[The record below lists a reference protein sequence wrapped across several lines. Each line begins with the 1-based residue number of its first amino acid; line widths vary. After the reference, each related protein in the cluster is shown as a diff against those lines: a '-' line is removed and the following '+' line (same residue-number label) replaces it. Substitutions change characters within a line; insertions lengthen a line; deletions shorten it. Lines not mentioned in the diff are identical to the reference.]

1 MCCRFSSVFRN
12 DQGNCSRIAPS
23 RPDSTSGAYPSLH
36 ASSIGIQSTS
46 AMYITTRL
54 FPQLGI
60 GDAMSPKITNGG
72 AEQVAQGATEI
83 AILPVSELLRKS
95 GTDYVGMIPKEIQF
109 ASMF

>member
-1 MCCRFSSVFRN
+1 
-12 DQGNCSRIAPS
+12 
-23 RPDSTSGAYPSLH
+23 
-36 ASSIGIQSTS
+36 
-46 AMYITTRL
+46 MYITTRL

-109 ASMF
+109 ASMFSAAMLVGSKEGDGSRRLIAFLASADEKKAIRNSGMEPLGPR